1 MLQKVGTESVLPL
14 PEGRFRLLQL
24 SWISCGISCEIS
36 CGISCGISYLHT
48 SALRQGPKDGRTD
61 GCLRFQAHVAAPDRP
76 SSQLTRPRSGSFW
89 GRRAGGCRLPTR
101 RPASALRQQLLLT
114 CTARRGHSLCHPLL
128 HIQVNPAVG
137 EAAIVCERR
146 LGHGVHGAVAG
157 AVDHAAEDEGELQ
170 GAKRRSGSA
179 GGDGGQ
185 GGAAL
190 GPQAGP

>member
-24 SWISCGISCEIS
+24 SWISCGISCGIS
-36 CGISCGISYLHT
+36 CEICCGISYLRT

-61 GCLRFQAHVAAPDRP
+61 GCGSKPTWRLLTGP
-76 SSQLTRPRSGSFW
+76 SSQLPRPRSGSFW
-89 GRRAGGCRLPTR
+89 GRKAGGCRLPTR